1 MFTSLMVFHA
11 IISVLMIILVLLQFG
26 KGAEAGL
33 MSGGGSES
41 VLSTSQQG
49 NILSKITTVLAI
61 IFMANSIILAKI
73 QSNPHFLTPKPLLQD
88 LLIKMLRKLK
98 LPSLL
103 TLKTVKLKIKLQQNK
118 SQILHLNQSKR

>member
-1 MFTSLMVFHA
+1 MVFHA

-73 QSNPHFLTPKPLLQD
+73 QSK
-88 LLIKMLRKLK
+88 RGSS
-98 LPSLL
+98 SLL
-103 TLKTVKLKIKLQQNK
+103 DSEAPVARP
-118 SQILHLNQSKR
+118 LNQDAQKAEAAKSVDTKNSEAKDKAPAKQESDPAPKSK